1 MNHTTKST
9 LELAQA
15 EIAIAL
21 KHMDVEPELAY
32 QHIARAMKELKEAE
46 YSVWHK
52 FHCSGVPYKVK
63 VKA

>member
-1 MNHTTKST
+1 MNHQPKAT

-21 KHMDVEPELAY
+21 KHTETEPELAY
-32 QHIARAMKELKEAE
+32 QHIARAMKELKDAE

-52 FHCSGVPYKVK
+52 FHCSGVPYKVE